1 MDALSGGAPAEHASR
16 VGAAAPPEPPPA
28 HFAVLDRS
36 GVIVA
41 ADDRWAAAARDP
53 ESTVAAFG
61 TVGSRYYD
69 ALEAEARRRP
79 ELREPLLRLSDA
91 VRRALAG
98 EGDTE
103 FAFDIGERSHGARI
117 IPVRGAGA
125 DHTVITLVDTT
136 ALVGSPSSRTVE
148 QGLDALVESIDVGI
162 VLQDA
167 EGRGLFSN
175 STAQRILGLT
185 AEQLAGTEPL
195 DPRWA
200 LLHEDGWPMPP
211 DERPSRVALR
221 TRRPCRDALI
231 GLKRPDATVT
241 WISVT
246 AHPLIREGEQRPHA
260 VAMSIADVTAA
271 RAATLAEQRSHD
283 RFRSLIEHSSDVV
296 TIVDDRGRVTYES
309 PSVEAVLG
317 YAPGEIVGPGRL
329 ARVHPDDVGAAVSAV
344 TGLIGRPG
352 ESASCEYRIRARDES
367 WRVLESVATN
377 RLHDPA
383 VLGIVI
389 NTRDV
394 TERRETE
401 AALRA
406 TTTRLENLVQNLQA
420 GVLVEDEAR
429 RIAVVNSD
437 LCAGVRRSMLRPP
450 RCSGGDCV
458 EAAIAAAPLMAEPE
472 RFVPR
477 IEELIAAREP
487 VRGEEV
493 AFADGRTFER
503 DYIPISSGRLDRGHL
518 WIYRDISRRKEDE
531 REAGRLRD
539 EAIRASRLKS
549 EFLATMSHEVRTPMH
564 GVLATVELLLDT
576 RLEPH
581 QRDLAGL
588 IRDASHGLLSVVN
601 DALDLSKIEAEKL
614 EARDVELDLT
624 AVAEG
629 VGDVVLSAA
638 RRKGLALTVYA
649 DPLIPSRLRGD
660 PQWLRQ
666 VLVNLAGN
674 AVKFTDRGEVA
685 IRAELEDEHRGRA
698 TVRFAVTDTG
708 IGIPASERER
718 LFEPFVQLGDQRGGT
733 GLGLAICQRLVG
745 LMGGELEVAS
755 EEGGGSTFSFSLT
768 LPAFEQAA
776 RAPGSDLRVLV
787 AVPRKEVAAIAAAY
801 LGARGIETEWADSA
815 PAVEELARAG
825 RRFDVAIVGIGPP
838 DEAAEL
844 ARRAA
849 LGPGR
854 WRDEDGAAEGRRR
867 PRGARGHLRLRVDP
881 PAQAGPPIRGGDR
894 PAGLRRARRRAVP
907 ATARGDARAGGRGQ
921 RGEPRAADPPA
932 GEARRGGRG
941 GRERPRGGG
950 GGARGRYDAVLMDFH
965 MPEVDGPQ
973 AARAIRAI
981 PGERGGSA
989 DRRGHRLRHARGARG
1004 VPRRRHGPSSSGSR
1018 SAPAISRGRSGACSS
1033 RLPAAM
1039 RGIARDRPGRDRPP
1053 RRRPRRRHRAAPDR
1067 RHLPRPDRA
1076 RHARDRRRGRRR
1088 RQRALRRAAHRLV
1101 AGPSGPA
1108 FAGARGRAEAAAG
1121 PGGAPARRAGP
1132 RPFLCL
1138 KKSSVGGGGGG
1149 GQRPAR
1155 RSARAARRPSPRADR
1170 LRERSSGA
1178 AVALPTRAPRSPASS
1193 RWRDRA
1199 RPPSCGRCS
1208 RSRPRRHY

>member
-1 MDALSGGAPAEHASR
+1 MDARSRGAPAEHASR

-28 HFAVLDRS
+28 YFAVLDRS

-41 ADDRWAAAARDP
+41 ADDRWAAAARDADV
-53 ESTVAAFG
+53 TVGALG

-79 ELREPLLRLSDA
+79 ELSEPLLRLSEA

-98 EGDTE
+98 EGDAE

-117 IPVRGAGA
+117 IPVQGAGA

-136 ALVGSPSSRTVE
+136 ALVGSASTRVLEPR
-148 QGLDALVESIDVGI
+148 LDALLDSIDVGI
-162 VLQDA
+162 LLQDT
-167 EGRGLFSN
+167 EGRALFSN
-175 STAQRILGLT
+175 TSARRMLGLT
-185 AEQLAGTEPL
+185 RGQLAGSEPI

-200 LLHEDGWPMPP
+200 LLHEDGGPLPP

-241 WISVT
+241 WLSVT
-246 AHPLIREGEQRPHA
+246 AHPVTREGEERPYA
-260 VAMSIADVTAA
+260 VAASIVDVAAA
-271 RAATLAEQRSHD
+271 RAATQAEQRSHD

-317 YAPGEIVGPGRL
+317 YAPGELVGSGRIG
-329 ARVHPDDVGAAVSAV
+329 RVHPDDVDAALSAV
-344 TGLIGRPG
+344 TALIGRPG

-383 VLGIVI
+383 VLGIVV

-429 RIAVVNSD
+429 RIAVVNRD
-437 LCAGVRRSMLRPP
+437 LCRAFEIDAPP
-450 RCSGGDCV
+450 AALLGADC
-458 EAAIAAAPLMAEPE
+458 AAACAAAAPLMADPA
-472 RFVPR
+472 RFVSR
-477 IEELIAAREP
+477 IEELIARREP
-487 VRGEEV
+487 ARGEEV

-518 WIYRDISRRKEDE
+518 WIYRDITRRKEDE

-576 RLEPH
+576 PLEPH

-624 AVAEG
+624 GVVEG
-629 VGDVVLSAA
+629 VADVVLSAA
-638 RRKGLALTVYA
+638 RRKGLALTVYV
-649 DPLIPSRLRGD
+649 DPRIPSRLRGD

-685 IRAELEDEHRGRA
+685 IRAELEAELGSRA
-698 TVRFAVTDTG
+698 AVRLAVTDTG
-708 IGIPASERER
+708 PGIPAADRDR
-718 LFEPFVQLGDQRGGT
+718 LFEPFVQLGTQRRGT

-745 LMGGELEVAS
+745 LMGGELEV
-755 EEGGGSTFSFSLT
+755 EGEDGRGSKFSFSLT
-768 LPAFEQAA
+768 LPVFERAA
-776 RAPGSDLRVLV
+776 REPRSDLRVLV
-787 AVPRKEVAAIAAAY
+787 AVPHREIAAIAAAY
-801 LGARGIETEWADSA
+801 LGARGMETDWADSA
-815 PAVEELARAG
+815 PAAMELSRE
-825 RRFDVAIVGIGPP
+825 RRFDVAIVGIAGP
-838 DEAAEL
+838 DRAAEL
-844 ARRAA
+844 AAA
-849 LGPGR
+849 LRSAPGGEEMRMVLLKDVDAPPGPEGAFACELTRPLKQAPLYEAVTGR
-854 WRDEDGAAEGRRR
+854 PASGPDDRESAPTLRDG
-867 PRGARGHLRLRVDP
+867 LRVLVAEDNEVNRELLVRQL
-881 PAQAGPPIRGGDR
+881 AKLGVAADAVASGHEAVDAVLAGP
-894 PAGLRRARRRAVP
+894 
-907 ATARGDARAGGRGQ
+907 
-921 RGEPRAADPPA
+921 
-932 GEARRGGRG
+932 
-941 GRERPRGGG
+941 
-950 GGARGRYDAVLMDFH
+950 YDAVLLDVH
-965 MPEVDGPQ
+965 MPEVDGPR

-981 PGERGGSA
+981 PSERGAVPIIAVTGA
-989 DRRGHRLRHARGARG
+989 GTPDERGACLAAGMSEFLQKPVASGDLARALE
-1004 VPRRRHGPSSSGSR
+1004 RALSGPPADVAR
-1018 SAPAISRGRSGACSS
+1018 PPAIDRDAIERLDADLGDRAEIRRIAGIFISQIEHGTRSI
-1033 RLPAAM
+1033 AAAAD
-1039 RGIARDRPGRDRPP
+1039 ARDSE
-1053 RRRPRRRHRAAPDR
+1053 
-1067 RHLPRPDRA
+1067 
-1076 RHARDRRRGRRR
+1076 
-1088 RQRALRRAAHRLV
+1088 ALRRSAHRLASASATFGAARV
-1101 AGPSGPA
+1101 ADLCSRMEA
-1108 FAGARGRAEAAAG
+1108 LGAAGRADASTDLARELEAEAPRAAADLRTLLELAPYKR
-1121 PGGAPARRAGP
+1121 PG
-1132 RPFLCL
+1132 
-1138 KKSSVGGGGGG
+1138 SSV
-1149 GQRPAR
+1149 
-1155 RSARAARRPSPRADR
+1155 
-1170 LRERSSGA
+1170 
-1178 AVALPTRAPRSPASS
+1178 SS
-1193 RWRDRA
+1193 R
-1199 RPPSCGRCS
+1199 
-1208 RSRPRRHY
+1208 